1 MKIYPIQVFW
11 PTHLS
16 FAVSK
21 TFGPNP
27 ASFSSFSQYKDLHIT
42 INYKWIKR
50 RCCAWDKNPE
60 YQDGRCRRIHWAI
73 LFDGKIL
80 PTYGIRTKE
89 NQMKATSEAL
99 RLTARLI
106 SNCRIVGRVNVGLRS
121 FVAVPVP
128 IIRCRLRLQFHKKK
142 FSSFFRAVARVKMSL
157 INFLN
162 VISLSKKSDFFP
174 FHRSVSSTR
183 NYWHT
188 GWNG

>member
-1 MKIYPIQVFW
+1 MLCLGLEPRTSGWKVQTNP
-11 PTHLS
+11 LS
-16 FAVSK
+16 YSV
-21 TFGPNP
+21 
-27 ASFSSFSQYKDLHIT
+27 L
-42 INYKWIKR
+42 W
-50 RCCAWDKNPE
+50 
-60 YQDGRCRRIHWAI
+60 
-73 LFDGKIL
+73 KIL

-106 SNCRIVGRVNVGLRS
+106 SNCRIVVRVNVGLRS

-162 VISLSKKSDFFP
+162 VISL
-174 FHRSVSSTR
+174 
-183 NYWHT
+183 
-188 GWNG
+188 